1 MGVHVMEK
9 RREIVAKLWQKD
21 YNLNRVIEQFTVGN
35 DNILDCAIV
44 PADCI
49 ASMAHATMLCSI
61 GLLSEKELSELKK
74 ELLAIIEL
82 WQKADFNI
90 SIADED
96 CHTAIE
102 NHLSEKCGEA
112 GKKIHTGRSRNDQ
125 VIAALRLYGRE
136 ALLVLRKDCLDLAAL
151 LLDSAHKHESVP
163 MPGRTH
169 MQVAMPSSVG
179 LWAGAFAEELID
191 DMLLLETAYHLNN
204 MSPLGSAASYGV
216 PLPLDR
222 ELVADLLGFDR
233 VQNNVLYVNNSRGKI
248 ESVILDAASQIMLT
262 LAKLAEDIILFS
274 LPEFGYFS
282 LPDELCSGSSIMPQK
297 KNPDALELIRAKT
310 KTICSAAAQVKGI
323 IAALPSGYNRDFQ
336 ETKGPFLE
344 GLHEVVLCT
353 RIMSLTV
360 EKMTVNR
367 EKLLSGFSPD
377 IYATDALLER
387 VKKGIPFRKAY
398 QQTARNLHTLSSYDP
413 EKMIKTRTYTGTTG
427 NLCLEKAKKESERI
441 SKKIKADEYKV
452 KEKLKK
458 LTGREVFLFRL

>member
-9 RREIVAKLWQKD
+9 RRETVAKLWQKD
-21 YNLNRVIEQFTVGN
+21 YNLNRLIEQFTVGD
-35 DNILDCAIV
+35 DNILDLVIV

-49 ASMAHATMLCSI
+49 ASIAHATMLSSI
-61 GLLSEKELSELKK
+61 GFLTEKELSALKK
-74 ELLAIIEL
+74 ELITIIEL
-82 WQKADFNI
+82 WQKGDFNI
-90 SIADED
+90 SISDED

-102 NHLSEKCGEA
+102 NHLTEKCGEA

-136 ALLVLRKDCLDLAAL
+136 ALLVLQKDCLNLVAR
-151 LLDSAHKHESVP
+151 LLDCAQKHEFDP

-169 MQVAMPSSVG
+169 MQAAMPSSVG

-191 DMLLLETAYHLNN
+191 DMLLLETAYRLNN

-216 PLPLDR
+216 PIPLNR
-222 ELVADLLGFDR
+222 ELVADLLGFEK

-248 ESVILDAASQIMLT
+248 ESIILDAASQVMLT
-262 LAKLAEDIILFS
+262 LSKLAQDLILFS
-274 LPEFGYFS
+274 LPEFGYFL

-310 KTICSAAAQVKGI
+310 KTACSLAAQVKGI
-323 IAALPSGYNRDFQ
+323 ITALPSGYNRDFQ
-336 ETKGPFLE
+336 ETKGPFLK

-367 EKLLSGFSPD
+367 ERLLSGFSPE
-377 IYATDALLER
+377 IFAADALLEL
-387 VKKGIPFRKAY
+387 VKEGMPFREAY
-398 QQTARNLHTLSSYDP
+398 RQTARNLPKLSSYDP
-413 EKMIKTRTYTGTTG
+413 IKIIKTRTYTGTTG
-427 NLCLEKAKKESERI
+427 SLGLERAKKDSERI
-441 SKKIKADEYKV
+441 LKEINADEDKVSKKIMA
-452 KEKLKK
+452 
-458 LTGREVFLFRL
+458 LTGRKVFLFCL